1 MKKLFLKSLFAAACC
16 LVFPAGMFAQFSGS
30 GSGTKDDPYRIFN
43 ADQLNQVRNFLG
55 KTDVYFSLEADID
68 MTGWIAENNPSQGW
82 LPIEGN
88 SVVKTLDF
96 NGNGH
101 TIKNLWINRP
111 NSDYVGLFGYI
122 ATEGRIYNLKLENAN
137 YVGNDYIGGI
147 IAESSYMNLESC
159 GFNGKISGNDKL
171 GGILGY
177 CDVCENTSI
186 INCFSRCIIAGNDQ
200 AGGIVGY
207 IRCEYDE
214 AAMKSQSIKISGCTS
229 YNKINGN
236 SSLGGI
242 IGSAYTTKSA
252 DIYVNSCYSYN
263 AIKGKKNLGGI
274 TGFYNRYNSSIHSY
288 YGHISNCYTN
298 GFIIGDSNI
307 GGIAGYFEDR
317 YGGIGITD
325 CYANF
330 NNIQG
335 NDYVSGII
343 GNATSDDPYYSIKN
357 NVAINKR
364 ISSINNLFRV
374 GCNIENTLDY
384 KNLAWTLTQ
393 MFLDGVKQPI
403 PDDSEE
409 NGTNTGL
416 STLKLQATYEGLGWD
431 FADTWQIEET
441 ESFPYFKN
449 QTAPPYFQ
457 QTLKKG
463 DTNLSGQC
471 TEAGTVTVCIGDKT
485 YTTQSSGNYWNLTLD
500 EPLQAGNIVDVWVQ
514 AEGKMPSYV
523 VSQTVG
529 LAGSGTESDPFIIS
543 SPDDLQAI
551 SSDDTENAYYKLT
564 GDIDLTEWIETNN
577 PTDGWIPVT
586 LRGTFDGDGHTVSGL
601 WCNSDNGGLFGLIV
615 PGAIAKDIK
624 VSIADGK
631 AVQGNTSVGGI
642 VADNMGTVTRCM
654 VTGEIEGGSTAGG
667 IAGQNSGSISECY
680 SSGSVVSSMANSKL
694 GGIVGENQSGGKTID
709 CYSTADITTTGDN
722 SYAAGIAGY
731 NSGTIEKCYAGGSI
745 YGSVV
750 AGICGYGSGAEAQV
764 KNCVAVNKYLS
775 ATKSALR
782 ILGGYNANANAPATT
797 DNYAFEGMP
806 VSVNNIPQKIYDDPL
821 NGTTKTIDEL
831 YRKATYEALGWD
843 MENIW
848 DIDEGSSLPYFEEF
862 SIQVSEISLNN
873 TEATIERQSTLRLT
887 ATVLPEN
894 CRNNTLKWS
903 SDNEEVATVDENG
916 LVTAVSVGEANIT
929 ATAVDGSGVTATCK
943 VTVSPK
949 LVTSVTL
956 NKNELTIEKSF
967 TAQLAA
973 TVAPDDADDL
983 GLIWTSDN
991 EEVATVDENGLVT
1004 AVSVG
1009 EANITAT
1016 AVDGSGVTATCKVTV
1031 TPKLVTSVIL
1041 DESEL
1046 TIEKNFTEQ
1055 LTATVAPDDADNLSL
1070 TWTSDNEEVAIVDE
1084 NGLVTAVGEGTATIT
1099 ATANDGSGV
1108 AASCVVTV
1116 TFIDGIADIETSK
1129 VTVLAANGRITVSG
1143 KEKDDT
1149 VSVYDTGGRLLYR
1162 GESDVIDVPRKAMYI
1177 VTVSGKSYKVIVP

>member
-1 MKKLFLKSLFAAACC
+1 MRKMYLKNLFAAICC
-16 LVFPAGMFAQFSGS
+16 TVIPIGMSAQFSGS

-43 ADQLNQVRNFLG
+43 ADQLNQVRNFVG

-68 MTGWIAENNPSQGW
+68 MTQWIAENNPSQGW
-82 LPIEGN
+82 TPIGDNESSFKG
-88 SVVKTLDF
+88 KF
-96 NGNGH
+96 YGNGH
-101 TIKNLWINRP
+101 TISNLWVNRP
-111 NSDYVGLFGYI
+111 NTDYIGLFGYI
-122 ATEGRIYNLKLENAN
+122 STGTDIQNLKLENADYVGKDYVGGIVGYFDDADTIKSCTFKGEISGLN
-137 YVGNDYIGGI
+137 YIGGICGYARCYNSYYGNIISCYSYNLINGKDYIGGICGYVYLSNRGNITTSDCYSYNHISGNDYIGGI
-147 IAESSYMNLESC
+147 C
-159 GFNGKISGNDKL
+159 GYVQI
-171 GGILGY
+171 
-177 CDVCENTSI
+177 
-186 INCFSRCIIAGNDQ
+186 
-200 AGGIVGY
+200 
-207 IRCEYDE
+207 
-214 AAMKSQSIKISGCTS
+214 
-229 YNKINGN
+229 N
-236 SSLGGI
+236 SSNNS
-242 IGSAYTTKSA
+242 GSANITTSG
-252 DIYVNSCYSYN
+252 CYSYN
-263 AIKGKKNLGGI
+263 HINGNDYVGGICGYVYSHGNDANKITISSCFTTGRIKGSESL
-274 TGFYNRYNSSIHSY
+274 
-288 YGHISNCYTN
+288 
-298 GFIIGDSNI
+298 
-307 GGIAGYFEDR
+307 GGIAGYNKNDDSYNHSYIEK
-317 YGGIGITD
+317 
-325 CYANF
+325 CYS
-330 NNIQG
+330 NNSIEG
-335 NDYVSGII
+335 KNLVGGII
-343 GNATSDDPYYSIKN
+343 GYAGGN
-357 NVAINKR
+357 NIRIWRNVSANER
-364 ISSINNLFRV
+364 ISSDKNVYRIGSGGDFDN
-374 GCNIENTLDY
+374 
-384 KNLAWTLTQ
+384 NLAWVLTQ
-393 MFLDGVKQPI
+393 MLLNGAKQPI
-403 PDDSEE
+403 PDDSGA
-409 NGTNTGL
+409 NGTSTGL

-441 ESFPYFKN
+441 EGFPYFKN
-449 QTAPPYFQ
+449 QTAPASFT
-457 QTLKKG
+457 QTLKTG
-463 DTNLSGQC
+463 NTSLSGQC
-471 TEAGTVTVCIGDKT
+471 TSGATVIVFIGDKV
-485 YTTQSSGNYWNLTLD
+485 YTTQAAGNIWNLMLD
-500 EPLQAGNIVDVWVQ
+500 EPLQAGNVVNIIVQ
-514 AEGKMPSYV
+514 AEGKMPSYII
-523 VSQTVG
+523 SQTVS
-529 LAGSGTESDPFIIS
+529 LAGSGTESDPFVIS
-543 SPDDLQAI
+543 TPEDMQAI
-551 SSDDTENAYYKLT
+551 SSDNTENACYKLAN
-564 GDIDLTEWIETNN
+564 DIDLTEWIETNSS
-577 PTDGWIPVT
+577 TDGWIPVT
-586 LRGTFDGDGHTVSGL
+586 LRGTLDGDGHTISGL
-601 WCNSDNGGLFGLIV
+601 WCNAENGGLFDKLV
-615 PGAIAKDIK
+615 PGAAVKNVK

-831 YRKATYEALGWD
+831 HTKATYEALGWD
-843 MENIW
+843 MENLW
-848 DIDEGSSLPYFEEF
+848 KIDEGSSLPYFEVF
-862 SIQVSEISLNN
+862 SVPVSEISLDK
-873 TEATIERQSTLRLT
+873 TEATLERQSTLQLT
-887 ATVLPEN
+887 ATVLPED
-894 CRNNTLKWS
+894 CWNNTVIWT
-903 SDNEEVATVDENG
+903 SDNESVAIVDGDG
-916 LVTAVSVGEANIT
+916 LVTAVGIGEANIT
-929 ATAVDGSGVTATCK
+929 ATAADGSGVTATCK

-1004 AVSVG
+1004 AV
-1009 EANITAT
+1009 
-1016 AVDGSGVTATCKVTV
+1016 
-1031 TPKLVTSVIL
+1031 
-1041 DESEL
+1041 
-1046 TIEKNFTEQ
+1046 
-1055 LTATVAPDDADNLSL
+1055 
-1070 TWTSDNEEVAIVDE
+1070 
-1084 NGLVTAVGEGTATIT
+1084 GEGTATIT

-1108 AASCVVTV
+1108 SASCVVTV

-1143 KEKDDT
+1143 KEQDET
-1149 VSVYDTGGRLLYR
+1149 VLVYDTGGRLLYQ

>member
-1 MKKLFLKSLFAAACC
+1 MKELYLKNLLAVICC
-16 LVFPAGMFAQFSGS
+16 AVIPIGMSAQFSGS
-30 GSGTKDDPYRIFN
+30 GSGTKEDPYRIFN
-43 ADQLNQVRNFLG
+43 ADQLNQVRNFVG

-68 MTGWIAENNPSQGW
+68 MTEWIAENNPSQGW

-88 SVVKTLDF
+88 SVVTTLNF

-111 NSDYVGLFGYI
+111 NSNYVGLFGNI

-137 YVGNDYIGGI
+137 YVGKDYIGGI
-147 IAESSYMNLESC
+147 IAESSCMNLESC

-177 CDVCENTSI
+177 CDVLENTSI

-200 AGGIVGY
+200 VGGIVGY
-207 IRCEYDE
+207 IRCEYDK
-214 AAMKSQSIKISGCTS
+214 AVMKSRSIRISSCTS
-229 YNKINGN
+229 YNKISGN

-242 IGSAYTTKSA
+242 IGSAYTSEPA
-252 DIYVNSCYSYN
+252 YIYVNSCYSYN

-274 TGFYNRYNSSIHSY
+274 TGFYNSYNYSIHSY
-288 YGHISNCYTN
+288 DHISNCYTN

-325 CYANF
+325 CYVNF

-335 NDYVSGII
+335 NNYVSGII
-343 GNATSDDPYYSIKN
+343 GNATSDDPYYNIKN
-357 NVAINKR
+357 NVAINKS
-364 ISSINNLFRV
+364 ITSINELFRV
-374 GCNIENTLDY
+374 GCNIKNTSG
-384 KNLAWTLTQ
+384 KNLSWTLTQ

-403 PDDSEE
+403 PDDSPE

-416 STLKLQATYEGLGWD
+416 SALKLQATYEGLGWD
-431 FADTWQIEET
+431 FSSTWKIEET
-441 ESFPYFKN
+441 ESFPYF
-449 QTAPPYFQ
+449 QTQTPPPYFA

-463 DTNLSGQC
+463 DINISGQC
-471 TEAGTVTVCIGDKT
+471 IEAGTITVCIGDKT

-500 EPLQAGNIVDVWVQ
+500 EPLQAGKIVDVWVQ

-564 GDIDLTEWIETNN
+564 GDIDLTEWIETNS

-631 AVQGNTSVGGI
+631 AVQGNTSAGGI
-642 VADNMGTVTRCM
+642 VANNMGTLTRCM
-654 VTGEIEGGSTAGG
+654 VTGKIEGGSTAGG

-709 CYSTADITTTGDN
+709 CYSTADVTTTGDN

-831 YRKATYEALGWD
+831 HTKATYEALGWD
-843 MENIW
+843 MENLW
-848 DIDEGSSLPYFEEF
+848 KIDEGSSLPYLEAFV
-862 SIQVSEISLNN
+862 IPVSEIYLDK
-873 TEATIERQSTLRLT
+873 TEATLERQSTLQLT
-887 ATVLPEN
+887 ATVLPED
-894 CRNNTLKWS
+894 CWNNTVIWTS
-903 SDNEEVATVDENG
+903 NNEEVATVDGNG
-916 LVTAVSVGEANIT
+916 LVTAVGIGEANIT
-929 ATAVDGSGVTATCK
+929 ATAADGSGVTATCK
-943 VTVSPK
+943 VTVTPK

-956 NKNELTIEKSF
+956 DQSELTIERTY
-967 TAQLAA
+967 TAQLSA
-973 TVAPDDADDL
+973 TIAPEDADNRTVS
-983 GLIWTSDN
+983 WTSDN
-991 EEVATVDENGLVT
+991 EEVATVDENGQVT
-1004 AVSVG
+1004 AVGVG

-1070 TWTSDNEEVAIVDE
+1070 TWTSDNEEVATVDE

-1149 VSVYDTGGRLLYR
+1149 VSVYDTGGRLLYQ